1 MPQGPHPSTSQVRAQ
16 VPSRLRIRSGLLA
29 GFCLLMVASNLRT
42 VISAVSPVLPEIQAD
57 LGLSAGAAGFA
68 LTLTVLCFGLGALI
82 CPILLRIM
90 KPTTLMTL
98 GMIILSGGAFARIV
112 LPGVAAFFV
121 STFAVGIGVAIGNVV
136 VPILVRLRFAHRVGL
151 VTGAYAVTL
160 SSGSVF
166 AAGLTW
172 PFIHLTDGT
181 WHTGQLPWAIWAVI
195 CLVMWVL
202 AVVAGV
208 ISSRRAGTAGEPG
221 LGRLLRTPLAWAVTA
236 VMGLQSLVFYSI
248 LSWGPTVM
256 LSAGIDATTA
266 GFLLSLMSITAI
278 AGNLLSPIVVAGRRT
293 VPGLIVIGACY
304 LVGLALLPWGLLPA
318 TIGVSILGVG
328 IGSSLPYALARIATS
343 FPVGL
348 TGSMSAMAQGFGY
361 LLAGLGPWLFGSL
374 HEVTHSWL
382 PSLGFAALAGLSF
395 SVIGIGIHRVTRRS

>member
-1 MPQGPHPSTSQVRAQ
+1 MRQGPQPTRSSIREQE
-16 VPSRLRIRSGLLA
+16 PPRLRIHSGILTV
-29 GFCLLMVASNLRT
+29 FCLLLVASNLRT
-42 VISAVSPVLPEIQAD
+42 VISAVSPVLPEIQAE

-68 LTLTVLCFGLGALI
+68 LTLTVLCFGLGALV

-90 KPTTLMTL
+90 KPTTLMTVGMVVL
-98 GMIILSGGAFARIV
+98 GAGAFARIV
-112 LPGVAAFFV
+112 LPGVPAFFV

-136 VPILVRLRFAHRVGL
+136 VPVLIRLRFAHRVGL
-151 VTGAYAVTL
+151 LTGAYAVTL
-160 SSGSVF
+160 SGGSVV

-172 PFIHLTDGT
+172 PFIHLTGGS
-181 WHTGQLPWAIWAVI
+181 WRTGQLPWAGWVAVSLGIWLI
-195 CLVMWVL
+195 

-208 ISSRRAGTAGEPG
+208 VRSRRAGTAGESG
-221 LGRLLRTPLAWAVTA
+221 LRQLLRSPLAWAVTG

-278 AGNLLSPIVVAGRRT
+278 AGNLLSPIVVSGRRT
-293 VPGLIVIGACY
+293 VPGLVAIGIFY
-304 LVGLALLPWGLLPA
+304 LVGLSLLPWGLTTA

-328 IGSSLPYALARIATS
+328 IGSSLPYALAKISTV

-374 HEVTHSWL
+374 QEITHSWL
-382 PSLGFAALAGLSF
+382 PSLSLTAVAGAAF
-395 SVIGIGIHRVTRRS
+395 SITGIAIHRVTRT